1 MKIKSLILAFPVLC
15 LACNNPSTPQDPASQ
30 MDASP
35 IVAKRVAGVNM
46 LTTDFNYDQPCTIL
60 GEEYVRGAFN
70 LEETTKLSEG
80 YGHDGCEFAWEGGN
94 KVIISFVG
102 DRPFSSVFTA
112 EYMFDKMYQGKQPV
126 AVVSPEVDT
135 QEVQTAT
142 SEEGATPNATAV
154 QKLDTSN
161 PETTATMPDNQPQ
174 HGGVTAASPALTAP
188 SIGYGTG
195 KAVRDLGDK
204 AVWDEAKGAMHVL
217 YNNNIINVTVSTKGK
232 PEMREEQA
240 KSLAEVLI
248 EKIAENEYTKAL

>member
-1 MKIKSLILAFPVLC
+1 
-15 LACNNPSTPQDPASQ
+15 

-35 IVAKRVAGVNM
+35 IVAKKVAGVNM
-46 LTTDFNYDQPCTIL
+46 LTTDFNYDEPCTIL
-60 GEEYVRGAFN
+60 GEEYIRGTFH

-80 YGHDGCEFAWEGGN
+80 YGHDGCEFSWEGGN
-94 KVIISFVG
+94 KVVLSFVG

-112 EYMFDKMYQGKQPV
+112 EYMFDKMFQGKQPV

-142 SEEGATPNATAV
+142 SEEGATPNATASTE
-154 QKLDTSN
+154 LDSSKS
-161 PETTATMPDNQPQ
+161 TTPDNQPQ
-174 HGGVTAASPALTAP
+174 HGGVTAAAPALTAP

-217 YNNNIINVTVSTKGK
+217 YNNNIINVMVSTKGK
-232 PEMREEQA
+232 PELREEQA